1 MRKITLGSLFDGIG
15 GWQLAAKRAG
25 ILPLWSSEIE
35 PFPAAV
41 TRMRFPATVQLGDVT
56 KIDGAKL
63 PPVDIVCAGSP
74 CQGLSVAGL
83 QKGLQDERSGLFH
96 RATDIV
102 HAMRKATRGG
112 YPRWFIWENVP
123 GCFSSNR
130 GMDFKA
136 VLEAIS
142 QTELPMPYHRAW
154 AKAGMVGGRG
164 SICDI
169 AWRTLDAQFFNVAQ
183 RRERVF
189 LVADFGAGC
198 RCADKILFE
207 RKSLSGNTQAS
218 GAEEKGTTAA
228 AQSDFG
234 ETGRRIFTL
243 NDQGGS
249 RMDECIDKMSTLTAR
264 MYKSVPIVAAYPINL
279 QIATRHK
286 ALGRGTGFGVGN
298 SGDPA
303 YTLEAEHSHG
313 VAVYDM
319 THADEVLRPVEGGK
333 SNTLNARMGTG
344 GNQVPVVFALE
355 GNGSRPSH
363 NGDGWS
369 GDGKSFTLNTIER
382 HAVAYGIGRD
392 AFNQGQNAKF
402 GITIEENKQPTILAK
417 GAGAVACVGNG
428 QLYQAQL
435 QEKSGALNCMHD
447 QQCAMVKNWVRRYT
461 PRECERLQGLPD
473 DFTLIP
479 DKTCSDAAR
488 YKALGNGMAQPCA
501 DFIIKRIAEI
511 MRMEAA
517 GGYEREIPQQQ

>member
-25 ILPLWSSEIE
+25 VIPLWSSEIE

-41 TRMRFPATVQLGDVT
+41 TRIHFPTTMQLGDVT

-74 CQGLSVAGL
+74 CQGLSVAGR

-96 RATDIV
+96 RGIDIV
-102 HAMRKATRGG
+102 HAMRRATGG
-112 YPRWFIWENVP
+112 KFPRWFIWENVP

-136 VLEAIS
+136 VLESIS
-142 QTELPMPYHRAW
+142 QTELPMPYRRAW

-169 AWRTLDAQFFNVAQ
+169 AWRTLDAQFFGVAQ

-189 LVADFGAGC
+189 LVADFRAGG
-198 RCADKILFE
+198 RCADKVLFE
-207 RKSLSGNTQAS
+207 WQSLSGNTDTG
-218 GAEEKGTTAA
+218 GAQGKGTAA
-228 AQSDFG
+228 GTESGIG
-234 ETGRRIFTL
+234 ETSGR
-243 NDQGGS
+243 
-249 RMDECIDKMSTLTAR
+249 
-264 MYKSVPIVAAYPINL
+264 AAHPINL
-279 QIATRHK
+279 QVATRHI

-298 SGDPA
+298 NGDPA

-319 THADEVLRPVEGGK
+319 THADEVLRKVEGGK

-344 GNQVPVVFALE
+344 GNQVPIVFAIE
-355 GNGSRPSH
+355 GNGARPSH
-363 NGDGWS
+363 HGDGWS
-369 GDGKSFTLNTIER
+369 NDGKSFTLNTIER
-382 HAVAYGIGRD
+382 HAVVYGIGRD

-417 GAGAVACVGNG
+417 GAGAVFCVGNG
-428 QLYQAQL
+428 QLDQARL
-435 QEKSGALNCMHD
+435 QEKSGTLNCMHD
-447 QQCAMVKNWVRRYT
+447 QQCVMIKSWVRRYT

-501 DFIIKRIAEI
+501 DFIIKRIAEV

-517 GGYEREIPQQQ
+517 GNA

>member
-1 MRKITLGSLFDGIG
+1 M
-15 GWQLAAKRAG
+15 
-25 ILPLWSSEIE
+25 
-35 PFPAAV
+35 
-41 TRMRFPATVQLGDVT
+41 
-56 KIDGAKL
+56 
-63 PPVDIVCAGSP
+63 
-74 CQGLSVAGL
+74 AGL

-142 QTELPMPYHRAW
+142 QTELPLPYHRTW

-207 RKSLSGNTQAS
+207 RKSLSGNTQAG
-218 GAEEKGTTAA
+218 GAEEKGIAAA

-234 ETGRRIFTL
+234 ETGGR
-243 NDQGGS
+243 
-249 RMDECIDKMSTLTAR
+249 
-264 MYKSVPIVAAYPINL
+264 AAHPIN
-279 QIATRHK
+279 
-286 ALGRGTGFGVGN
+286 
-298 SGDPA
+298 
-303 YTLEAEHSHG
+303 
-313 VAVYDM
+313 
-319 THADEVLRPVEGGK
+319 
-333 SNTLNARMGTG
+333 
-344 GNQVPVVFALE
+344 E
-355 GNGSRPSH
+355 GNGARPSH
-363 NGDGWS
+363 NVDGWS

-428 QLYQAQL
+428 QLHQAQL

-501 DFIIKRIAEI
+501 DFIIKRIAQI

-517 GGYEREIPQQQ
+517 GGGDKM

>member
-1 MRKITLGSLFDGIG
+1 M
-15 GWQLAAKRAG
+15 
-25 ILPLWSSEIE
+25 WSSEIE

-41 TRMRFPATVQLGDVT
+41 TRIRFPATAQLGDVT

-130 GMDFKA
+130 GLDFKA

-142 QTELPMPYHRAW
+142 QTELPMPYHRTW

-207 RKSLSGNTQAS
+207 RKSLSGNTQAG
-218 GAEEKGTTAA
+218 GAEEKGIAAA

-234 ETGRRIFTL
+234 ETGGR
-243 NDQGGS
+243 
-249 RMDECIDKMSTLTAR
+249 
-264 MYKSVPIVAAYPINL
+264 AAHPINL

-355 GNGSRPSH
+355 GNGARPSH

-382 HAVAYGIGRD
+382 HAVAYGIGRV

-428 QLYQAQL
+428 QLHQAQL

-473 DFTLIP
+473 DFPLIP

-517 GGYEREIPQQQ
+517 GGL

>member
-1 MRKITLGSLFDGIG
+1 MRKITMGSLFDGIG

-41 TRMRFPATVQLGDVT
+41 TRIRFPATVQLGDVN
-56 KIDGAKL
+56 KIDGAKI

-74 CQGLSVAGL
+74 CQGLSVAGR

-96 RATDIV
+96 IGINIV
-102 HAMRKATRGG
+102 HRMREATGG
-112 YPRWFIWENVP
+112 KFPRFFLWENVP
-123 GCFSSNR
+123 GAFSSNQ
-130 GMDFKA
+130 GMDFRA

-142 QTELPMPYHRAW
+142 QIELPMPYNRKW

-164 SICDI
+164 GICDI
-169 AWRTLDAQFFNVAQ
+169 AWRTLDAQFFNLAQ
-183 RRERVF
+183 RRARVF
-189 LVADFGAGC
+189 LVADFRAGC

-207 RKSLSGNTQAS
+207 QKSLSRDTPS
-218 GAEEKGTTAA
+218 GREEGKGTAA
-228 AQSDFG
+228 GTESDFG
-234 ETGRRIFTL
+234 KASGEGL
-243 NDQGGS
+243 
-249 RMDECIDKMSTLTAR
+249 A
-264 MYKSVPIVAAYPINL
+264 VHPINL

-298 SGDPA
+298 NGDPA

-319 THADEVLRPVEGGK
+319 THADEVLRKVEGGK

-344 GNQVPVVFALE
+344 GNQVPVVFSFE

-363 NGDGWS
+363 HGDGWTDS
-369 GDGKSFTLNTIER
+369 GKSFTLNTIER

-392 AFNQGQNAKF
+392 AFNQGRNAKF

-417 GAGAVACVGNG
+417 GAGAVCEIA
-428 QLYQAQL
+428 
-435 QEKSGALNCMHD
+435 SGA
-447 QQCAMVKNWVRRYT
+447 RRYT

-517 GGYEREIPQQQ
+517 SGGDKR

>member
-25 ILPLWSSEIE
+25 VIPLWSSEIE

-41 TRMRFPATVQLGDVT
+41 TRIHFPTTMQLGDVT

-74 CQGLSVAGL
+74 CQGLSVAGR

-96 RATDIV
+96 RGIDIV
-102 HAMRKATRGG
+102 HAMRRATGG
-112 YPRWFIWENVP
+112 KFPRWFIWENVP

-136 VLEAIS
+136 VLESIS
-142 QTELPMPYHRAW
+142 QTELPMPYRRAW

-169 AWRTLDAQFFNVAQ
+169 AWRTLDAQFFGVAQ

-189 LVADFGAGC
+189 LVADFRAGG
-198 RCADKILFE
+198 RCADKVLFE
-207 RKSLSGNTQAS
+207 WQSLSGNTDTG
-218 GAEEKGTTAA
+218 GAQGKGTAA
-228 AQSDFG
+228 GTESGIG
-234 ETGRRIFTL
+234 ETSGR
-243 NDQGGS
+243 
-249 RMDECIDKMSTLTAR
+249 
-264 MYKSVPIVAAYPINL
+264 AAHPINL
-279 QIATRHK
+279 QVATRHI
-286 ALGRGTGFGVGN
+286 ALGRGTGFGIGN
-298 SGDPA
+298 NGDPA

-319 THADEVLRPVEGGK
+319 THAD
-333 SNTLNARMGTG
+333 
-344 GNQVPVVFALE
+344 
-355 GNGSRPSH
+355 
-363 NGDGWS
+363 
-369 GDGKSFTLNTIER
+369 LNTIER

-417 GAGAVACVGNG
+417 GAGAVFCVGNG
-428 QLYQAQL
+428 QLDQARL

-447 QQCAMVKNWVRRYT
+447 QQCVMEIQGGVRRYT

-501 DFIIKRIAEI
+501 DFIIRRIAEI

-517 GGYEREIPQQQ
+517 L